1 MVNGMSK
8 KKQQIEPQFIP
19 SALNNQMLNY
29 KVYYMSFTEKLIYFL
44 LTFIIG
50 GVVGL
55 VFYGGLFKSDGE
67 PTTATMVSNII
78 VFCLVGL
85 IAARFFVPAIRRNLK
100 NKRDKALRK
109 QFMNLL
115 ENLSVSLA
123 AGNTLNDSFINAK
136 SDMLNQYS
144 EKDMIIQ
151 ELSEIISGM
160 DNGHTLE
167 EMMTAFGQRAG
178 NEDIENFANVISN
191 CYRMGGNFK
200 DVIRKTRNI
209 ISDKIAIEEE
219 IETKLASNKLQHN
232 AMCLMPIIL
241 VGMLKLSS
249 ASFAANLSSF
259 LGVVVTTIAI
269 AIFVSSYFWGRKII
283 NIE

>member
-1 MVNGMSK
+1 MLK
-8 KKQQIEPQFIP
+8 KNQQIEPQFIP
-19 SALNNQMLNY
+19 SVLNNQMLNY

-44 LTFIIG
+44 LTFIAG

-55 VFYGGLFKSDGE
+55 IFYGGLFKSEGE
-67 PTTATMVSNII
+67 ATTATMISNIV
-78 VFCLVGL
+78 VFCLIGL
-85 IAARFFVPAIRRNLK
+85 IAAKFFVPAIRRNLK
-100 NKRDKALRK
+100 NKRDKVLRK

-115 ENLSVSLA
+115 EDLSVSLA

-136 SDMLNQYS
+136 SDMQNQYS

-160 DNGHTLE
+160 DNGYTLE

-219 IETKLASNKLQHN
+219 IETKFASNKLQHN
-232 AMCLMPIIL
+232 AMCLMPIAL

-259 LGVVVTTIAI
+259 LGVIITTIAI
-269 AIFVSSYFWGRKII
+269 GIFVASYFWGQKII
-283 NIE
+283 DIE

>member
-1 MVNGMSK
+1 MSK
-8 KKQQIEPQFIP
+8 KNQQIEPQYIT
-19 SALNNQMLNY
+19 SVLNNQMLNY
-29 KVYYMSFTEKLIYFL
+29 KIYYMSFREKLLYFL
-44 LTFIIG
+44 LTFVAG

-55 VFYGGLFKSDGE
+55 IFYGGLFKSDGE
-67 PTTATMVSNII
+67 ATTATAISNLV

-85 IAARFFVPAIRRNLK
+85 MAAKFFVPAIRASLK
-100 NKRDKALRK
+100 NKRDKKLRK

-115 ENLSVSLA
+115 ENLSVSLT
-123 AGNTLNDSFINAK
+123 AGNTLNNAFVNSK
-136 SDMLNQYS
+136 TDMLNQYS
-144 EKDMIIQ
+144 ERDMIII

-160 DNGHTLE
+160 ENGHTLE
-167 EMMTAFGQRAG
+167 EMMTAFGQRAE
-178 NEDIENFANVISN
+178 NEDIENFSNVISN

-200 DVIRKTRNI
+200 DVIRKTRDI

-232 AMCLMPIIL
+232 AMCLMPIAL

-259 LGVVVTTIAI
+259 IGVIITTIAI
-269 AIFVSSYFWGRKII
+269 AIFVASYFWGQKII
-283 NIE
+283 DIE

>member
-1 MVNGMSK
+1 MSK
-8 KKQQIEPQFIP
+8 KNQQVEPQYIT
-19 SALNNQMLNY
+19 SVLNNQMLNY
-29 KVYYMSFTEKLIYFL
+29 KVYYMSFREKLTYFL
-44 LTFIIG
+44 LTFVAG

-55 VFYGGLFKSDGE
+55 IFYGGLFKSEGE
-67 PTTATMVSNII
+67 ATTATAISNLV
-78 VFCLVGL
+78 VFCLIGL
-85 IAARFFVPAIRRNLK
+85 IAAKFFVPAIRTNLK
-100 NKRDKALRK
+100 NKRDKKLRK

-123 AGNTLNDSFINAK
+123 AGNTLNDSFVNSK
-136 SDMLNQYS
+136 TDMLNQYS
-144 EKDMIIQ
+144 ERDMIII

-160 DNGHTLE
+160 ENGHTIE
-167 EMMTAFGQRAG
+167 EMMTAFGQRAE
-178 NEDIENFANVISN
+178 NEDIENFSNIISN

-200 DVIRKTRNI
+200 DVIRKTRDI

-232 AMCLMPIIL
+232 AMCLMPIAL

-259 LGVVVTTIAI
+259 LGVIITTIAI
-269 AIFVSSYFWGRKII
+269 AIFVASYFWGQKII
-283 NIE
+283 DIE

>member
-1 MVNGMSK
+1 MSK
-8 KKQQIEPQFIP
+8 KNRQIEPQFIP

-29 KVYYMSFTEKLIYFL
+29 KVYYMSFTEKLMYFL
-44 LTFIIG
+44 LTFIAG

-55 VFYGGLFKSDGE
+55 IFYGGLFKSDGE
-67 PTTATMVSNII
+67 ATTATVISNIV
-78 VFCLVGL
+78 VFCLIGL
-85 IAARFFVPAIRRNLK
+85 IAAKFFVPAIRTHLK
-100 NKRDKALRK
+100 NKRDKVLRK

-136 SDMLNQYS
+136 ADMKNQYS

-151 ELSEIISGM
+151 ELSEIISGI

-167 EMMTAFGQRAG
+167 EMITAFGQRAG
-178 NEDIENFANVISN
+178 NEDIENFANVVSN

-200 DVIRKTRNI
+200 DVIRKTRDI

-232 AMCLMPIIL
+232 AMCLMPIAL

-259 LGVVVTTIAI
+259 LGVVITTIAI
-269 AIFVSSYFWGRKII
+269 AIFVASYFWGQKII
-283 NIE
+283 DIE

>member
-1 MVNGMSK
+1 MSK

-29 KVYYMSFTEKLIYFL
+29 KVYYMSFTEKQIYFL

-144 EKDMIIQ
+144 EKEMIIQ

>member
-1 MVNGMSK
+1 MSK

-29 KVYYMSFTEKLIYFL
+29 KVYYMSFTEKLIYFF

-55 VFYGGLFKSDGE
+55 IFYGGLFKSDGE
-67 PTTATMVSNII
+67 PTTATMVSNIV

-85 IAARFFVPAIRRNLK
+85 IADRFFVPAIRRNLK

-123 AGNTLNDSFINAK
+123 AGNTLNDSFINTK

-191 CYRMGGNFK
+191 CYRMGGNFN

-283 NIE
+283 NIK

>member
-1 MVNGMSK
+1 MLK
-8 KKQQIEPQFIP
+8 KNQQVEPQFIP
-19 SALNNQMLNY
+19 SVLNNQMLNY

-44 LTFIIG
+44 LTFIAG

-55 VFYGGLFKSDGE
+55 IFYGGLFKSEGE
-67 PTTATMVSNII
+67 ATTATMISNIV
-78 VFCLVGL
+78 VFCLIGL
-85 IAARFFVPAIRRNLK
+85 IAAKFFVPAIRRNLK
-100 NKRDKALRK
+100 NKRDKVLRK

-115 ENLSVSLA
+115 EDLSVSLA

-136 SDMLNQYS
+136 SDMQNQYS

-160 DNGHTLE
+160 DNGYTLE

-232 AMCLMPIIL
+232 AMCLMPIAL

-259 LGVVVTTIAI
+259 LGVIITTIAI
-269 AIFVSSYFWGRKII
+269 GIFVASYFWGQKII
-283 NIE
+283 DIE

>member
-1 MVNGMSK
+1 MSK
-8 KKQQIEPQFIP
+8 KNQQKEPQYIP
-19 SALNNQMLNY
+19 SVLNNQMINY
-29 KVYYMSFTEKLIYFL
+29 KIYYMSIREKLLYFI
-44 LTFIIG
+44 LTFSIG

-55 VFYGGLFKSDGE
+55 IFYGGLFKSEGE
-67 PTTATMVSNII
+67 ATMATYISNLV
-78 VFCLVGL
+78 VFCLVGF
-85 IAARFFVPAIRRNLK
+85 IAARFFIPAIKNNLK
-100 NKRDKALRK
+100 IKRDKALRK

-115 ENLSVSLA
+115 EDLSVSLA

-136 SDMLNQYS
+136 SDMQGQYT

-151 ELSEIISGM
+151 ELTEIVSGM

-167 EMMTAFGQRAG
+167 EMMTAFGKRAG
-178 NEDIENFANVISN
+178 NEDIENFSNVISN

-200 DVIRKTRNI
+200 DVIRKTRDI

-232 AMCLMPIIL
+232 AMCLMPIAL

-249 ASFAANLSSF
+249 SSFAANLSSF
-259 LGVVVTTIAI
+259 LGVVITTVAI
-269 AIFVSSYFWGRKII
+269 AIFVASYFWGQKII

>member
-1 MVNGMSK
+1 MSK

-55 VFYGGLFKSDGE
+55 IFYGGLFKSDGE
-67 PTTATMVSNII
+67 PTTATMVSNIV

-85 IAARFFVPAIRRNLK
+85 IADRFFVPAIRRNLK
-100 NKRDKALRK
+100 KKRDKALRK

>member
-1 MVNGMSK
+1 MSK

-249 ASFAANLSSF
+249 ASFAANISSF

>member
-1 MVNGMSK
+1 MSK
-8 KKQQIEPQFIP
+8 KKQQIEPQFVP

-55 VFYGGLFKSDGE
+55 IFYGGLFKSDGE
-67 PTTATMVSNII
+67 PTTATMVSNIV

>member
-1 MVNGMSK
+1 MSK

-100 NKRDKALRK
+100 NKRNKALRK

>member
-1 MVNGMSK
+1 MSK
-8 KKQQIEPQFIP
+8 KNQHIEPKYIP
-19 SALNNQMLNY
+19 SVLNNQMINY
-29 KVYYMSFTEKLIYFL
+29 KVYYMSFGEKLLYFF
-44 LTFIIG
+44 LTFIVG

-55 VFYGGLFKSDGE
+55 IFYGGLFKSEGE
-67 PTTATMVSNII
+67 ATTATYVSNLV

-85 IAARFFVPAIRRNLK
+85 VSAKVFIPAVRSSLK
-100 NKRDKALRK
+100 TKRDKTLRK

-136 SDMLNQYS
+136 SDMQNQYV

-151 ELSEIISGM
+151 ELTEIVSGM

-178 NEDIENFANVISN
+178 NEDIENFSNVINN

-200 DVIRKTRNI
+200 DVIRKTRDI

-232 AMCLMPIIL
+232 AMCLMPIAL

-249 ASFAANLSSF
+249 SSFAENLSSF
-259 LGVVVTTIAI
+259 LGVLVTTVAI
-269 AIFVSSYFWGRKII
+269 GIFVASYFWGQKII
-283 NIE
+283 DIE

>member
-1 MVNGMSK
+1 MSK
-8 KKQQIEPQFIP
+8 KNQQKEPQYIP
-19 SALNNQMLNY
+19 SVLNNQMINY
-29 KVYYMSFTEKLIYFL
+29 KTYYMSCKEKILYFI
-44 LTFIIG
+44 LTFSIG

-55 VFYGGLFKSDGE
+55 IFYGGLFKSEGE
-67 PTTATMVSNII
+67 ATMATYISNLV

-85 IAARFFVPAIRRNLK
+85 ISAKFFIPVIRNNLK
-100 NKRDKALRK
+100 IKRDKKLRK

-115 ENLSVSLA
+115 EDLSVSLA
-123 AGNTLNDSFINAK
+123 AGNTLNDSFVNAK
-136 SDMLNQYS
+136 SYMQSQYT

-151 ELSEIISGM
+151 ELVEIVSGM

-167 EMMTAFGQRAG
+167 EMMTAFGKRAG
-178 NEDIENFANVISN
+178 NEDIENFSNVISN

-200 DVIRKTRNI
+200 DVIRKTRDI

-232 AMCLMPIIL
+232 AMCLMPIAL

-249 ASFAANLSSF
+249 SSFAENLSSF
-259 LGVVVTTIAI
+259 LGVVITTVAI
-269 AIFVSSYFWGRKII
+269 AIFVASYLWGQKII

>member
-1 MVNGMSK
+1 MSK

-29 KVYYMSFTEKLIYFL
+29 KVYYMSFTEKLICFL

>member
-1 MVNGMSK
+1 MSK
-8 KKQQIEPQFIP
+8 KNQQVEPQYIT
-19 SALNNQMLNY
+19 SVLNNQMLNY
-29 KVYYMSFTEKLIYFL
+29 KVYYMSFREKLIYFL
-44 LTFIIG
+44 LTFIAG

-55 VFYGGLFKSDGE
+55 IFYGGLFKSEGE
-67 PTTATMVSNII
+67 ATTATAISNLV
-78 VFCLVGL
+78 VFCLIGL
-85 IAARFFVPAIRRNLK
+85 IAAKFFVPAIRTNLK
-100 NKRDKALRK
+100 NKRDKKLRK

-123 AGNTLNDSFINAK
+123 AGNTLNDSFVNSK
-136 SDMLNQYS
+136 TDMLNQYS
-144 EKDMIIQ
+144 KRDMIII
-151 ELSEIISGM
+151 ELSEIVSGM
-160 DNGHTLE
+160 ENGHTLE
-167 EMMTAFGQRAG
+167 EMMTAFGQRAE
-178 NEDIENFANVISN
+178 NEDIENFSNVISN

-232 AMCLMPIIL
+232 AMCLMPIAL

-259 LGVVVTTIAI
+259 LGVVITTIAI
-269 AIFVSSYFWGRKII
+269 AIFVASYFWGQKII
-283 NIE
+283 DIE

>member
-1 MVNGMSK
+1 MSK
-8 KKQQIEPQFIP
+8 KKQLIEPQFIP

-167 EMMTAFGQRAG
+167 EMMTAFGQHAG

>member
-1 MVNGMSK
+1 MSK

-232 AMCLMPIIL
+232 AMCLMSIIL

>member
-1 MVNGMSK
+1 MSK
-8 KKQQIEPQFIP
+8 KKQQNEPQFIP

-29 KVYYMSFTEKLIYFL
+29 KVYYMSFTEKLVYFL
-44 LTFIIG
+44 FTFIIG

-55 VFYGGLFKSDGE
+55 IFYGGLFKSDGE
-67 PTTATMVSNII
+67 PTTTTMISNIV

-160 DNGHTLE
+160 DNRHTLE

>member
-1 MVNGMSK
+1 MSK
-8 KKQQIEPQFIP
+8 KNQQIEPQYIT
-19 SALNNQMLNY
+19 SVLNNQMLNY
-29 KVYYMSFTEKLIYFL
+29 KVYYMSFREKLIYFL
-44 LTFIIG
+44 LTFVVG

-55 VFYGGLFKSDGE
+55 IFYGGLFKSEGE
-67 PTTATMVSNII
+67 ATTATAISNLV
-78 VFCLVGL
+78 VFFLIGL
-85 IAARFFVPAIRRNLK
+85 IAAKFFVPAIRANLK
-100 NKRDKALRK
+100 NKRDKKLRK

-123 AGNTLNDSFINAK
+123 AGNTLNDSFVNSK
-136 SDMLNQYS
+136 TDMLNQYS
-144 EKDMIIQ
+144 ERDMIII

-160 DNGHTLE
+160 ENGHTLE
-167 EMMTAFGQRAG
+167 EMMNAFGQRAE
-178 NEDIENFANVISN
+178 NEDIENFSNVISN

-200 DVIRKTRNI
+200 DVIRKTRDI
-209 ISDKIAIEEE
+209 ISDKIVIEEE

-232 AMCLMPIIL
+232 AMCLMPIVL

-259 LGVVVTTIAI
+259 LGVVITTIAI
-269 AIFVSSYFWGRKII
+269 AIFVASYFWGQKII

>member
-1 MVNGMSK
+1 MSK

-29 KVYYMSFTEKLIYFL
+29 KVYYMSLTEKLLYFL

>member
-1 MVNGMSK
+1 MSK

-178 NEDIENFANVISN
+178 NEDIENFANVLSN

>member
-1 MVNGMSK
+1 MSK
-8 KKQQIEPQFIP
+8 KNQQVEPQYIT
-19 SALNNQMLNY
+19 SVLNNQMLNY
-29 KVYYMSFTEKLIYFL
+29 KVYYMSFREKLIYFL
-44 LTFIIG
+44 LTFIAG

-55 VFYGGLFKSDGE
+55 IFYGGLFKSEGE
-67 PTTATMVSNII
+67 ATTATVISNLV
-78 VFCLVGL
+78 VFCLIGL
-85 IAARFFVPAIRRNLK
+85 IAAKFFVPAIRTNLK
-100 NKRDKALRK
+100 NKRDKKLRK

-123 AGNTLNDSFINAK
+123 AGNTLNDSFVNSK
-136 SDMLNQYS
+136 TDMLNQYS
-144 EKDMIIQ
+144 ERDMIII

-160 DNGHTLE
+160 ENGHTLE
-167 EMMTAFGQRAG
+167 EMMTAFGQRAE
-178 NEDIENFANVISN
+178 NEDIENFSNVISN

-200 DVIRKTRNI
+200 DVIRKTRDI

-232 AMCLMPIIL
+232 AMCLMPIAL

-259 LGVVVTTIAI
+259 LGVIITTIAI
-269 AIFVSSYFWGRKII
+269 AIFVASYFWGQKII
-283 NIE
+283 DIE

>member
-1 MVNGMSK
+1 MSK
-8 KKQQIEPQFIP
+8 KNRQIEPQFIP

-29 KVYYMSFTEKLIYFL
+29 KVYYMSFTEKLMYFL
-44 LTFIIG
+44 LTFIAG

-55 VFYGGLFKSDGE
+55 IFYGGLFKSDGE
-67 PTTATMVSNII
+67 ATTATVISNIV
-78 VFCLVGL
+78 VFCLIGL
-85 IAARFFVPAIRRNLK
+85 IAAKFFVPAIRTHLK
-100 NKRDKALRK
+100 NKRDKVLRK

-136 SDMLNQYS
+136 ADMKNQYS

-151 ELSEIISGM
+151 ELSEIISGI

-167 EMMTAFGQRAG
+167 EMITAFGQRAG
-178 NEDIENFANVISN
+178 NEDIENFANVVSN

-200 DVIRKTRNI
+200 DVIRKTRDI

-232 AMCLMPIIL
+232 AMCLMPIAL

-249 ASFAANLSSF
+249 ASFAANLASF
-259 LGVVVTTIAI
+259 LGVVITTIAI
-269 AIFVSSYFWGRKII
+269 AIFVASYFWGQKII
-283 NIE
+283 DIE

>member
-1 MVNGMSK
+1 MSK
-8 KKQQIEPQFIP
+8 KNQQVEPQFIP
-19 SALNNQMLNY
+19 SVLNNQMLNY

-44 LTFIIG
+44 LTFIAG

-55 VFYGGLFKSDGE
+55 IFYGGLFKSEGE
-67 PTTATMVSNII
+67 ATTATVISNIV
-78 VFCLVGL
+78 VFCLIGL
-85 IAARFFVPAIRRNLK
+85 IAVKFFVPAIRNNLK

-115 ENLSVSLA
+115 EDLSVSLA

-136 SDMLNQYS
+136 SDMQNQYS

-200 DVIRKTRNI
+200 DVIKKTRDI
-209 ISDKIAIEEE
+209 ISDKIAVEEE

-232 AMCLMPIIL
+232 AMCLMPIAL

-259 LGVVVTTIAI
+259 LGIVIITIAV
-269 AIFVSSYFWGRKII
+269 AIFVASYFWGQKII
-283 NIE
+283 DIE

>member
-1 MVNGMSK
+1 MSK
-8 KKQQIEPQFIP
+8 KNQQVEPQYIT
-19 SALNNQMLNY
+19 SVLNNQMLNY
-29 KVYYMSFTEKLIYFL
+29 KVYYMSFREKLIYFL
-44 LTFIIG
+44 LTFVAG

-55 VFYGGLFKSDGE
+55 IFHGGLFKSEGE
-67 PTTATMVSNII
+67 ATTATAISNLV
-78 VFCLVGL
+78 VFCLIGL
-85 IAARFFVPAIRRNLK
+85 IAAKFFVPAIRTNLK
-100 NKRDKALRK
+100 NKRDKKLRK

-123 AGNTLNDSFINAK
+123 AGNTLNDSFVNSK
-136 SDMLNQYS
+136 TDMLNQYS
-144 EKDMIIQ
+144 ERDMIII

-160 DNGHTLE
+160 ENGHTLE
-167 EMMTAFGQRAG
+167 EMMTAFGQRAE
-178 NEDIENFANVISN
+178 NEDIENFSNVISN

-200 DVIRKTRNI
+200 DVIRKTRDI

-232 AMCLMPIIL
+232 AMCLMPIAL

-259 LGVVVTTIAI
+259 LGVIITTIAI
-269 AIFVSSYFWGRKII
+269 AIFVASYFWGQKII
-283 NIE
+283 DIE